1 MTSGAD
7 GGAPAP
13 ERPTRPA
20 LTRDHVLRT
29 ALALLDA
36 DGLDAF
42 SMRRLGAAL
51 GVDPMAVY
59 HWVPG
64 KGAIFDGVTELIW
77 REVDLGSL
85 DPGGGVRPLVTELM
99 RRLRAVL
106 RAHPNAVVVV
116 GTHPVSGSTMRA
128 LIDAGLGLLVAGGL
142 PVPSA
147 MDLLNCLTVFTTGH
161 VLAEV
166 VEPIGGS
173 GDEQDVPSPEELAAE
188 YPMLAAGVEAGWT
201 WDPDR
206 QWRAGLD
213 AILDGWRPPVR

>member
-1 MTSGAD
+1 MTSGTDA
-7 GGAPAP
+7 APAP

-36 DGLDAF
+36 DGVDRF

-64 KGAIFDGVTELIW
+64 KGAILDAIPELIW
-77 REVDLGSL
+77 REVDLESL
-85 DPGGGVRPLVTELM
+85 DPDAGLRTVVTEVM
-99 RRLRAVL
+99 SRLRAAL
-106 RAHPNAVVVV
+106 RAHPNAVVIV
-116 GTHPVSGSTMRA
+116 GTHPVSGPTMSA
-128 LIDAGLGLLVAGGL
+128 LLDTGLGLLVQGGL

-147 MDLLNCLTVFTTGH
+147 IDLLNCLTVYTTGH

-166 VEPIGGS
+166 VEPVGGAAEEPD
-173 GDEQDVPSPEELAAE
+173 GPTPEQMAAE
-188 YPMLAAGVEAGWT
+188 YPLLAAGVAAGWA

-213 AILDGWRPPVR
+213 AMLDGWSPPIA

>member
-1 MTSGAD
+1 MTSGTPDAS
-7 GGAPAP
+7 AP

-36 DGLDAF
+36 DGVEKF

-64 KGAIFDGVTELIW
+64 KGAVFDGVTELIW
-77 REVDLGSL
+77 RQVDLDSL
-85 DPGGGVRPLVTELM
+85 DTSGSVREVVVEVM
-99 RRLRAVL
+99 RRLRAAL

-116 GTHPVSGSTMRA
+116 GTHPVSGATMRT
-128 LIDAGLGLLVAGGL
+128 LVDKGLALLVGGGL
-142 PVPSA
+142 PVASA
-147 MDLLNCLTVFTTGH
+147 IDLLNCLTVFTTGH

-166 VEPIGGS
+166 VEPVGGAS
-173 GDEQDVPSPEELAAE
+173 EQDEGPTAEEIAAE
-188 YPMLAAGVEAGWT
+188 FPTLAAGVAAGWT

-206 QWRAGLD
+206 QWRAGVD
-213 AILDGWRPPVR
+213 AILDGWDPPVR